1 MEALSSPFNF
11 VKVNKVLGHQCLR
24 AELPCSL
31 EIQQHIS
38 NYREQI
44 SGILAGVDD
53 RLLVV
58 VGPCSIHEPNAVLD
72 YARRLKEVS
81 TKYKDSLCIVMRAYF
96 EKPRTN
102 IGWKG
107 FLYDP
112 ELNGNADMAL
122 GLRYARKLM
131 LEINKIGL
139 ATATEFLC
147 PINASYL
154 ADTVTWGAIGART
167 TESQIH
173 RELVS
178 SLPCPIG
185 FKNST
190 DGNIDVAINAIKAA
204 NNAQVYC
211 SYVNNEMCVVE
222 SQGNNDCHIVL
233 RGGKQPNFTSPFVE
247 QAIQKLQQ
255 NKVCSKLMIDC
266 SHGNSLKKYQNQ
278 IMVVQDISEQIIK
291 GNHSIAAVMIES
303 FINEGSQ
310 SFVKEKALNYGQ
322 SITDECIGWDET
334 LKVIN
339 ILAKAVVQRRT
350 YKTIASSSV
359 SNNKNYSYG

>member
-1 MEALSSPFNF
+1 MGVLSSPFKF
-11 VKVNKVLGHQCLR
+11 VRVNRILGHQNLR
-24 AELPCSL
+24 AELPCSTK
-31 EIQQHIS
+31 IQQHIN
-38 NYREQI
+38 NYRAQI
-44 SGILAGVDD
+44 SRILTGVDD
-53 RLLVV
+53 RLLVI
-58 VGPCSIHEPNAVLD
+58 VGPCSIHEPNAVLE
-72 YARRLKEVS
+72 YAKRLKDISV
-81 TKYKDSLCIVMRAYF
+81 KYKDTLCIVMRAYF

-107 FLYDP
+107 YLYDP
-112 ELNGNADMAL
+112 ELNGSADMAL

-131 LEINKIGL
+131 LEINNLGL

-204 NNAQVYC
+204 NSAQVFC

-222 SQGNNDCHIVL
+222 SQGNSDCHIVL

-255 NKVCSKLMIDC
+255 SKVCSKLMIDC

-278 IMVVQDISEQIIK
+278 IMVVQDISEQITK

-303 FINEGSQ
+303 FINEGNQ
-310 SFVKEKALNYGQ
+310 SFTKGKALNYGQ

-334 LKVIN
+334 LKAIKILSNAVI
-339 ILAKAVVQRRT
+339 KRRT
-350 YKTIASSSV
+350 YKTLVNSSIS
-359 SNNKNYSYG
+359 SNKNYSYG